1 MQWNMIS
8 IDIGIQIKVPGTIK
22 GDVPGIGWLA
32 NQYEALGTES
42 GWATILPSRFLKV
55 HNIVQ
60 RRCEKS

>member
-1 MQWNMIS
+1 MIS

-42 GWATILPSRFLKV
+42 G
-55 HNIVQ
+55 
-60 RRCEKS
+60 